1 MDIKNVMH
9 VSFFVCQL
17 NYARL
22 TKIFQIINYDLPSAE
37 HGGID
42 EYVHRI
48 GRTARIGNLGR
59 ATSFYND
66 RDAGLAQNLV
76 KVLLECNQDIP
87 DFLKEFQ
94 PEDKVVTWDD
104 DTDDE
109 GFSWTWRWYRRCRRE
124 GHQWRLGRC
133 GWSFQERLVSLRVQT
148 QYHCFALE
156 LLTEL
161 GSFVYTLVLLVQA

>member
-9 VSFFVCQL
+9 VSFSVSLPTACDLLRF
-17 NYARL
+17 
-22 TKIFQIINYDLPSAE
+22 FQIINYDLPSAE

-109 GFSWTWRWYRRCRRE
+109 GEASDKASNAGAE
-124 GHQWRLGRC
+124 GG
-133 GWSFQERLVSLRVQT
+133 GWGQQGGVSLG
-148 QYHCFALE
+148 
-156 LLTEL
+156 L
-161 GSFVYTLVLLVQA
+161 GAGIGDVVEKATSGGWGDAAGPSKSGW